1 MTETNDKIEAS
12 EPNWLKPVVDYV
24 PLIAFFGSYKYS
36 DDIILATKVIIGVT
50 ALAII
55 LSLLVAR
62 RVPVMPLVTAIV
74 IGVFGGLTVYFQ
86 DDTFIKMKPTIIQ
99 CAFAIILGAGLLLK
113 RVWLKPIFGGAI
125 DMTENA
131 WRTLTWRFVMFFFA
145 SAALN
150 EIVWRTQSTDFW
162 VSFKVFGLMGISIVF
177 VLSQMPFISRH
188 TIHEDND
195 TDEDS

>member
-74 IGVFGGLTVYFQ
+74 IGVFGGLTV
-86 DDTFIKMKPTIIQ
+86 
-99 CAFAIILGAGLLLK
+99 
-113 RVWLKPIFGGAI
+113 
-125 DMTENA
+125 
-131 WRTLTWRFVMFFFA
+131 
-145 SAALN
+145 
-150 EIVWRTQSTDFW
+150 
-162 VSFKVFGLMGISIVF
+162 
-177 VLSQMPFISRH
+177 
-188 TIHEDND
+188 
-195 TDEDS
+195 

>member
-24 PLIAFFGSYKYS
+24 PLIAFFGAYKYS

-162 VSFKVFGLMGISIVF
+162 VSFKVFGLMGFSIVF
-177 VLSQMPFISRH
+177 ILSQMPFISKH
-188 TIHEDND
+188 TIHEDNG